1 MRITLYGLSNA
12 KIGRDC
18 GTGPV
23 YPRSYMIPTQIM
35 DAEHRLIESVVK
47 ALGRVADA
55 IEKGQQA
62 DVAMLATAVEFL
74 RVYAD
79 KLHHGK
85 EETLFFPMLV
95 KRGVPPQ
102 GCPIG
107 GLNHEHEKG
116 RALVRALAEQAPAY
130 AQGKPGAKEGLLETL
145 HGILELY
152 QNHIWKEDAMVFPMA
167 DKVLT
172 AADQEELTRNSPR
185 WTKRSVSDIV
195 ARLEAFA
202 RSLAT
207 SAKAPSPSA
216 ARSGGCDCG

>member
-1 MRITLYGLSNA
+1 ME
-12 KIGRDC
+12 
-18 GTGPV
+18 
-23 YPRSYMIPTQIM
+23 
-35 DAEHRLIESVVK
+35 AEHRNIETVVK
-47 ALGRVADA
+47 ALGDFAVT
-55 IEKGQQA
+55 IEKGQRVEA
-62 DVAMLATAVEFL
+62 AVLEAAVEFF
-74 RVYAD
+74 RIYAD

-85 EETLFFPMLV
+85 EEALFFPLLV

-130 AQGKPGAKEGLLETL
+130 AQAKPGAKEGLLETL
-145 HGILELY
+145 RGILDLY

-172 AADQEELTRNSPR
+172 AADQKELTG
-185 WTKRSVSDIV
+185 KFAEVDQAVGLDVV
-195 ARLEAFA
+195 ARLVTFA

-207 SAKAPSPSA
+207 IAQVPLK
-216 ARSGGCDCG
+216 

>member
-1 MRITLYGLSNA
+1 M
-12 KIGRDC
+12 K
-18 GTGPV
+18 
-23 YPRSYMIPTQIM
+23 PTQIM
-35 DAEHRLIESVVK
+35 DAEHWLIESVVK
-47 ALGRVADA
+47 ALGCVADDM
-55 IEKGQQA
+55 ERGQQA
-62 DVAMLATAVEFL
+62 DVAMLVTAVEFL

-130 AQGKPGAKEGLLETL
+130 AQGKPGAKESLIETL
-145 HGILELY
+145 RGILDLY
-152 QNHIWKEDAMVFPMA
+152 QNHIWKEDARVFPMA
-167 DKVLT
+167 DK
-172 AADQEELTRNSPR
+172 ELTE
-185 WTKRSVSDIV
+185 KFAEVDQAVGLDVV
-195 ARLEAFA
+195 ARLVTFA

-207 SAKAPSPSA
+207 IAQAPLSSA
-216 ARSGGCDCG
+216 AGSGGCDCGCGS

>member
-1 MRITLYGLSNA
+1 M
-12 KIGRDC
+12 K
-18 GTGPV
+18 
-23 YPRSYMIPTQIM
+23 PTQVM
-35 DAEHRLIESVVK
+35 EAEHRLIENVVK
-47 ALGRVADA
+47 SLGGVADA
-55 IEKGQQA
+55 IEKGQHA
-62 DVAMLATAVEFL
+62 DVAMLAMAVDFL

-107 GLNHEHEKG
+107 GLSHEHEKG
-116 RALVRALAEQAPAY
+116 RALVGALAEQAPAY
-130 AQGKPGAKEGLLETL
+130 AQGSPGAKEGLLERL
-145 HGILELY
+145 RGILDLY

-172 AADQEELTRNSPR
+172 AADQKELSEGFAEVDRVVGPD
-185 WTKRSVSDIV
+185 VV
-195 ARLEAFA
+195 ARLETFA

-207 SAKAPSPSA
+207 SGQVPLPSA
-216 ARSGGCDCG
+216 AGSGDCDCGS

>member
-1 MRITLYGLSNA
+1 MT
-12 KIGRDC
+12 
-18 GTGPV
+18 
-23 YPRSYMIPTQIM
+23 PTQIM
-35 DAEHRLIESVVK
+35 EAEHRLIETVVQT
-47 ALGRVADA
+47 LGATAAA
-55 IEKGQQA
+55 IELSQA
-62 DVAMLATAVEFL
+62 PDVGTIQSAAEFL

-116 RALVRALAEQAPAY
+116 RALVRSLAEQAPAY
-130 AQGKPGAKEGLLETL
+130 AQGKPGSKEGLLETMR
-145 HGILELY
+145 GIVDLY

-172 AADQEELTRNSPR
+172 AADQKELNEKFAQVDNTIGLDVI
-185 WTKRSVSDIV
+185 T
-195 ARLEAFA
+195 RLEQFA
-202 RSLAT
+202 KSLPSKAAQLST
-207 SAKAPSPSA
+207 PTAAQSSAC
-216 ARSGGCDCG
+216 GCGCSS

>member
-1 MRITLYGLSNA
+1 ME
-12 KIGRDC
+12 
-18 GTGPV
+18 
-23 YPRSYMIPTQIM
+23 
-35 DAEHRLIESVVK
+35 AEHRLIESVVK
-47 ALGRVADA
+47 AVGGAAAA
-55 IEKGQQA
+55 IEKGQRA

-145 HGILELY
+145 RGILELY

-172 AADQEELTRNSPR
+172 AADQAELSKQFDEVDQAIGSET
-185 WTKRSVSDIV
+185 I

-207 SAKAPSPSA
+207 SAQAPSPSA

>member
-1 MRITLYGLSNA
+1 M
-12 KIGRDC
+12 
-18 GTGPV
+18 
-23 YPRSYMIPTQIM
+23 
-35 DAEHRLIESVVK
+35 VK
-47 ALGRVADA
+47 ALGGVADDM
-55 IEKGQQA
+55 ERGQQV
-62 DVAMLATAVEFL
+62 DVDMLVAAVEFL

-130 AQGKPGAKEGLLETL
+130 AQGRHGAKEGLLEAL
-145 HGILELY
+145 LGIQDLY

-172 AADQEELTRNSPR
+172 AADQKELTE
-185 WTKRSVSDIV
+185 KFAQVDQAVGLDVV
-195 ARLEAFA
+195 ARLVTFA

-207 SAKAPSPSA
+207 IAPAPLSSA
-216 ARSGGCDCG
+216 AGSGGCNCGCGP

>member
-1 MRITLYGLSNA
+1 MTTTANQVM
-12 KIGRDC
+12 K
-18 GTGPV
+18 
-23 YPRSYMIPTQIM
+23 
-35 DAEHRLIESVVK
+35 AEHRNIETVVK
-47 ALGRVADA
+47 ALGDLAFV
-55 IEKGQQA
+55 IEKGQRA
-62 DVAMLATAVEFL
+62 DVAMLATALKFL

-79 KLHHGK
+79 ELHHAK

-130 AQGKPGAKEGLLETL
+130 AQGRPGAKEGLLETL
-145 HGILELY
+145 RGILDLY

-172 AADQEELTRNSPR
+172 AADQKELTEKFAEVDQ
-185 WTKRSVSDIV
+185 TVGLDVV
-195 ARLEAFA
+195 AQLVTFA

-207 SAKAPSPSA
+207 IAQAPLSSATG
-216 ARSGGCDCG
+216 SGGCGCGCGS

>member
-1 MRITLYGLSNA
+1 M
-12 KIGRDC
+12 K
-18 GTGPV
+18 
-23 YPRSYMIPTQIM
+23 PTQIM
-35 DAEHRLIESVVK
+35 DGEHRLIESVVK
-47 ALGRVADA
+47 ALGGVADDM
-55 IEKGQQA
+55 ERGRHA

-130 AQGKPGAKEGLLETL
+130 AQGRPGAKESLLETL
-145 HGILELY
+145 RGILDLY

-172 AADQEELTRNSPR
+172 AADQKELIA
-185 WTKRSVSDIV
+185 KFAEVDQAVGLDVV
-195 ARLEAFA
+195 ARLVTFA
-202 RSLAT
+202 RSLPTITQA
-207 SAKAPSPSA
+207 SLSSA
-216 ARSGGCDCG
+216 AESGGCDCGCGS